1 MEYQL
6 HTLSNGI
13 RLVHRHADNTVSHCG
28 IIIGAGSR
36 NEETKEHGLAHFI
49 EHGIF
54 KGTTKRKVYHVL
66 SRLEIVGSDLN
77 AYTTKEETCIYASFL
92 NRYYDRTL
100 ELISD
105 ITFNSTFPEKELKKE
120 KDVIIEEINSYR
132 DNPAEMIF
140 DDFEELL
147 FDGHPLG
154 RNILGTK
161 KNIKLFDKAKI
172 DRFMAN
178 NYHTDRMVICSVGKI
193 NFRKLITLV
202 EKYFSGIS
210 SNFNHTA
217 PVPFLLYKPAKRS
230 VKKRNFQTHC
240 MIGNI
245 AYNYNDNHRM
255 PMALLNNL
263 LGGPGL
269 NSRLNLA
276 IREKHG
282 LAYNNES
289 NFSPY
294 SDTGVF
300 SIYLGIDNGSVDKTL
315 HYVYNELKLLREK
328 KLGAMQLRT
337 AKRQFIGQLAI
348 FYEQNLSRMLS
359 MGKSLLLSDKV
370 MTLEAVNEKIDS
382 VSAAEISEIA
392 NEVFDPD
399 QLSVLTYLSK

>member
-13 RLVHRHADNTVSHCG
+13 RLVHRHADNPVAHCG

-36 NEETKEHGLAHFI
+36 NEEAKEHGLAHFI

-66 SRLEIVGSDLN
+66 NRLENVGSDLN

-92 NRYYDRTL
+92 NKYYDRTL

-193 NFRKLITLV
+193 NFRRLITLV
-202 EKYFSGIS
+202 EKYVGSIS
-210 SNFNHTA
+210 SNFNHTTPA
-217 PVPFLLYKPAKRS
+217 PFLLYKPARKA
-230 VKKRNFQTHC
+230 VKKRTFQTHC
-240 MIGNI
+240 MIGNT
-245 AYNYNDNHRM
+245 AYNYNDSHRI

-276 IREKHG
+276 VREKHG

-359 MGKSLLLSDKV
+359 MGKSLLLTDKV
-370 MTLEAVNEKIDS
+370 MTLEAVNEKIGS

-399 QLSVLTYLSK
+399 QLSLLTYLSK

>member
-13 RLVHRHADNTVSHCG
+13 RLVHRDADNPVSHCG

-49 EHGIF
+49 EHSIF
-54 KGTTKRKVYHVL
+54 KGTTKRKVFHVL
-66 SRLEIVGSDLN
+66 NRLEIVGSDLN

-105 ITFNSTFPEKELKKE
+105 IAFNSTFPEKELKKE

-202 EKYFSGIS
+202 EKYFSSIS
-210 SNFNHTA
+210 SNFSQSS

-245 AYNYNDNHRM
+245 AYNYNDNHRV

-276 IREKHG
+276 VREKHG

-370 MTLEAVNEKIDS
+370 MTLEDVNEKIDS
-382 VSAAEISEIA
+382 VTASEMSEIA